1 MELAGAQRCFQYL
14 QEKGIKVS
22 TFISDR
28 HKGIAKWIRETTDSK
43 HYHDIWHI
51 VKGLTKKLTKAG
63 KEKGNELILSWV
75 KAIRRHLYWCVLS
88 TKQGF
93 GNLIVAK
100 WKSVVRH
107 IANLHTDHPE
117 PLYKSC
123 PHGPIEPREWIK
135 QGNHCTTISGLCY
148 MSHFRQI

>member
-22 TFISDR
+22 T
-28 HKGIAKWIRETTDSK
+28 
-43 HYHDIWHI
+43 
-51 VKGLTKKLTKAG
+51 
-63 KEKGNELILSWV
+63 